1 MILILTKNNN
11 LAAPKLRGGI
21 LKFKSFF
28 SFLVIKIILGDFMT
42 NLSYFILILFILLTV
57 LTLIFA
63 FKSFKPFKFL
73 CFNAFLGLTT
83 LFILYLTRNRT
94 GLIVSINQYTIIG
107 SSFLGIPAVL
117 ILLILNF
124 ITLM

>member
-1 MILILTKNNN
+1 
-11 LAAPKLRGGI
+11 
-21 LKFKSFF
+21 
-28 SFLVIKIILGDFMT
+28 MT
-42 NLSYFILILFILLTV
+42 FLSYFILIVFIILAV

-83 LFILYLTRNRT
+83 LFILYLTRNHT

-117 ILLILNF
+117 ILLILNI